1 MNAWILLKGLETL
14 DIRVAHQSKSA
25 ETIAKALEGNPKL
38 SQVLYPTLKSFP
50 QHELAARQMSSGGT
64 MVAFS
69 VKGGKPAAFNFLNAL
84 SLVLISNNLG
94 DSKSLATHPATT
106 THQRL
111 TPAQRAAQG
120 IDDGLI
126 RVSIGLEDP
135 RDILEDIERAL
146 SLA

>member
-1 MNAWILLKGLETL
+1 
-14 DIRVAHQSKSA
+14 
-25 ETIAKALEGNPKL
+25 
-38 SQVLYPTLKSFP
+38 
-50 QHELAARQMSSGGT
+50 

-69 VKGGKPAAFNFLNAL
+69 LKGGKPAAFNFLNAL

-94 DSKSLATHPATT
+94 DAKSLATHPATT
-106 THQRL
+106 TQQRL
-111 TPAQRAAQG
+111 GPAQRAVQG

-126 RVSIGLEDP
+126 RASIGLEDP